1 MVPHI
6 ENMPHSD
13 LQREP
18 SDQWTPVQIE
28 PQLRELR
35 INGERD
41 AKIQEIPQADQ
52 SGRPRNKSAHSQRS
66 AFSVIMEEDA
76 ETSQAGSPERV
87 PQTPSHPTRYVGSS
101 HERYEHRL
109 TLRHRFDQQD
119 IPYESS
125 SSERTSNRGHSRKH
139 SSASSVETYETKA
152 TSTVTAQHGKTV
164 EGAETMDSVPEDE
177 ATSYDLAPPLEEGQ
191 RLHTMETLAE
201 ILFSR
206 EHLQT
211 IFADPSLLL
220 RFTAFLSTYRP
231 RSVPILM
238 YYLDAMKALKAIN
251 YANALAEALEPIA
264 GYDFTIFPAKTTMN
278 SVLEDKANQAFTVL
292 VQEDLPAYI
301 THIYVQVTHSSVV
314 RRITGATALRSQDGS
329 DGLAEIFCL
338 SDPSRPDNPIV
349 FASEGTQSH
358 IWRILRGHYRR

>member
-1 MVPHI
+1 
-6 ENMPHSD
+6 
-13 LQREP
+13 
-18 SDQWTPVQIE
+18 
-28 PQLRELR
+28 
-35 INGERD
+35 
-41 AKIQEIPQADQ
+41 
-52 SGRPRNKSAHSQRS
+52 
-66 AFSVIMEEDA
+66 
-76 ETSQAGSPERV
+76 
-87 PQTPSHPTRYVGSS
+87 
-101 HERYEHRL
+101 
-109 TLRHRFDQQD
+109 
-119 IPYESS
+119 
-125 SSERTSNRGHSRKH
+125 
-139 SSASSVETYETKA
+139 VETYETKA

-164 EGAETMDSVPEDE
+164 EEAETMESVPEDE

-191 RLHTMETLAE
+191 RLHTIETLSE

-220 RFTAFLSTYRP
+220 KFTAFLSTYRP
-231 RSVPILM
+231 RSVPILI

-314 RRITGATALRSQDGS
+314 RRVTGATALRSQEAS

-349 FASEGTQSH
+349 FASEGMYSHNLRSVRVLFVANGHFRVYADDTVWHELYHRTQLSLSAGPQDQP
-358 IWRILRGHYRR
+358 IQCSSNTQRN